1 MLNEDQLCASSEMG
15 SKRSQDFLLVMS
27 SLQKVA
33 NLVVKQEVSAAS
45 SKIKSDYSINDIVKN
60 VKTPKLDSVSINDGQ
75 ILAKKSGIILENALL
90 MGQSLAVSSFQH
102 NLPNI
107 KNYNPNL
114 KQYGFQEILEKC

>member
-1 MLNEDQLCASSEMG
+1 M
-15 SKRSQDFLLVMS
+15 
-27 SLQKVA
+27 
-33 NLVVKQEVSAAS
+33 SAAS

-60 VKTPKLDSVSINDGQ
+60 IKTPKLDSVSINDGQ

-107 KNYNPNL
+107 KNYNSNL
-114 KQYGFQEILEKC
+114 KQYGSKEILKICKISGFFSSRLLHHLKKIIFKW